1 MADIDAHKLEGSL
14 DSIQGQVKDDS
25 RFEVPPERRFVGLD
39 AYEKVLKSGVD
50 LVLCTTPPGFRPTH
64 FKAAVEAGKHAF
76 LEKPIATD
84 ADGVRSARASAE
96 EAKRKGLGVQAGF
109 CWRANAARRE
119 FFKRLHDGAIGEVRG
134 LYHTYLTTP
143 VKPMPPKETRRAG
156 MSDVEWQVRNWYNF
170 VWLSGDGLVE
180 QAIHSIDKMAWAMND
195 VPPLKCTAVGGRQN
209 PNNEGNIYDHIEV
222 NYEWAN
228 GVRGF
233 VAQRQIPGCYSETN
247 DYITGAKGTGLL
259 GGRKG
264 SELTGEN
271 RWRYEGKESESALF
285 AKMYQVEHAEF
296 LESIRRWKPLN
307 DGEHMCN
314 STLLGIMGR
323 MAAYTG
329 QEVTWEQ
336 ALNSQEKLVPDNLD
350 WNMSLPIAPMAV
362 AGKTKFI

>member
-1 MADIDAHKLEGSL
+1 MNQPDSNQTSRRQFLKASTAAAVSGALAAPFILNSKAAGAASPGEVLRIGLIGCGGRGSGAAADALAGDRNTILHAMADIDAHKLEGSL

-271 RWRYEGKESESALF
+271 R
-285 AKMYQVEHAEF
+285 
-296 LESIRRWKPLN
+296 
-307 DGEHMCN
+307 
-314 STLLGIMGR
+314 
-323 MAAYTG
+323 
-329 QEVTWEQ
+329 
-336 ALNSQEKLVPDNLD
+336 
-350 WNMSLPIAPMAV
+350 
-362 AGKTKFI
+362 